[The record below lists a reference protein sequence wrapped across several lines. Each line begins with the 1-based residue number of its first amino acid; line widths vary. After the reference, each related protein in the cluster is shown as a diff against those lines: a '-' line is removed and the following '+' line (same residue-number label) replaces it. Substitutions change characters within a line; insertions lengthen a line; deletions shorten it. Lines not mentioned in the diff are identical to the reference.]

1 MFASTTPSYKRTT
14 ANKAPRK
21 KSDKIMIA
29 KEIRNYLDKVNPE
42 ALFIGTGEEHD
53 SAIIGAVYIER
64 DGKFVHVAMYEYE
77 ELILSFAKE
86 FEDDE
91 DPEQTAMEWV
101 DFNVV
106 GAYMGINTPYI
117 VYK

>member
-1 MFASTTPSYKRTT
+1 MATEF
-14 ANKAPRK
+14 
-21 KSDKIMIA
+21 
-29 KEIRNYLDKVNPE
+29 RNYLEKHNPD
-42 ALFIGTGEEHD
+42 ALFIGQDDEHD
-53 SAIIGAVYIER
+53 SALIGVAYIER

-77 ELILSFAKE
+77 ELIHSFIKQ

-101 DFNVV
+101 DYNVV